1 MIIIDILR
9 YNNGG
14 NRQEKE
20 FPVSKTTNVV
30 ETKNSSGAIETVTFI
45 GQFSDLLMFRTTP
58 YVLERSKKVKLFA
71 QLIQKGAEY
80 VIAIR
85 RDGEDKT
92 ENHLR
97 FHTNEDVVVDGVI
110 FRHRFPSQK

>member
-1 MIIIDILR
+1 MIILDILR

-14 NRQEKE
+14 NREEKE

-58 YVLERSKKVKLFA
+58 YVLERSKK
-71 QLIQKGAEY
+71 GAEY